1 MNFKIFRRIAN
12 SPIFDRVALVMAII
26 LLLSITMV
34 LFNQIRTLNTS
45 ADQVSHS
52 LTVDK
57 EINSLFS
64 QYDLMESAEFR
75 SVILKDTTFEESY
88 IDRKIEGDQILGR
101 LQRLME
107 SDTHQKEHLESVT
120 KLKDSFHST
129 LTALH
134 GKVNPSYADSTAMV
148 YVDRAGKLL
157 KDLRGLKQEM
167 LKSNQDFLQD
177 QLATYRRLTF
187 LTPLTTLLLAL
198 FSIIVFTIAFF
209 RLRRQKNQIQ
219 SSEMLLQNIVQ
230 STDNIMNFYEPIYDS
245 NGTVVDFK
253 VVFANICNRDYLN
266 LEPKD
271 LVGKPIS
278 EVFPFVLKNNELQRM
293 IDCYNRDETIDFERM
308 VDVDGENYWFHT
320 FVKAVDEGLLEVVR
334 NNTEEFNA
342 KESLLKANQ
351 ELEVQNFIMM
361 EAKKVAKIGSYTW
374 NVENGPPEISDNFY
388 RLLGCE
394 PGKFVPT
401 MDNYREFIHP
411 EDLNDFDQYGEWQR
425 EQKKPRN
432 YTYRI
437 VTKQGK
443 VKHLRTKGEFIEK
456 EGESVLM
463 GVVQDVTEQIAAEN
477 AMRVKNL
484 ELQRSNVELESF
496 NRVVSHDLQEPLR
509 KIQMFISRIDDS
521 EMDRLSD
528 RGKRYFDKINKV
540 AARMQSLI
548 RNLLTYSRIDNTH
561 DNFEHIALDE
571 LLLKVQE
578 DQSERINALEAE
590 LVWEAMPE
598 VQGVVFQLEQLFSNL
613 ISNSLK
619 YHSSEEAPKISIKSE
634 QVAWDTIEAQFFKS
648 AKIYHK
654 ITYTDNGIGFDN
666 KNADKIFEVF
676 QRLHPKTKYSG
687 TGIGLAICKKIV
699 ENHRGYIHASGELG
713 KGSVFTIYLP
723 S

>member
-394 PGKFVPT
+394 PGEFVPT

-571 LLLKVQE
+571 VLLKVQE

-666 KNADKIFEVF
+666 RNAGKIFEVF

>member
-1 MNFKIFRRIAN
+1 
-12 SPIFDRVALVMAII
+12 MAII

-394 PGKFVPT
+394 PGEFVPT

-571 LLLKVQE
+571 VLLKVQE

-666 KNADKIFEVF
+666 RNAGKIFEVF

>member
-394 PGKFVPT
+394 PGEFVPT

-666 KNADKIFEVF
+666 KNAGKIFEVF

>member
-394 PGKFVPT
+394 PGEFVPT

-571 LLLKVQE
+571 VLLKVQE

-666 KNADKIFEVF
+666 KNAGKIFEVF

>member
-1 MNFKIFRRIAN
+1 MSFKIFRRIAN
-12 SPIFDRVALVMAII
+12 SPIFDRVALVMAIV

-101 LQRLME
+101 LHVLME

-120 KLKDSFHST
+120 KLKDSFHNT

-134 GKVNPSYADSTAMV
+134 GKVSPSYADSTAMV

-157 KDLRGLKQEM
+157 KELRGLKQGM
-167 LKSNQDFLQD
+167 LKNNQDLLQER
-177 QLATYRRLTF
+177 LATYRRLTF

-209 RLRRQKNQIQ
+209 RLRRHKNQIQ

-266 LEPKD
+266 LEPDD
-271 LVGKPIS
+271 LIGKPIS

-293 IDCYNRDETIDFERM
+293 IDCYNKNETIDFERM

-361 EAKKVAKIGSYTW
+361 EAKKVAKIGSYIW
-374 NVENGPPEISDNFY
+374 NVQNGPPEISDNFY

-394 PGKFVPT
+394 PGEFVPT
-401 MDNYREFIHP
+401 MDNYRGFVHP
-411 EDLNDFDQYGEWQR
+411 EDLNDFDRYGEWQR

-521 EMDRLSD
+521 ERDKLTD

-561 DNFEHIALDE
+561 DNFEHIALDAV
-571 LLLKVQE
+571 LLKVQE
-578 DQSERINALEAE
+578 DQSERIKALEAE

-598 VQGVVFQLEQLFSNL
+598 VQGVAFQLEQLFGNL

-619 YHSSEEAPKISIKSE
+619 YHSSELAPKINIKSE
-634 QVAWDTIEAQFFKS
+634 KVAWDTIEAEFLKS
-648 AKIYHK
+648 ARVYHK
-654 ITYTDNGIGFDN
+654 IIYSDNGIGFDN
-666 KNADKIFEVF
+666 KNAGKIFEVF

-723 S
+723 A

>member
-1 MNFKIFRRIAN
+1 MSFKIFRRIAN

-26 LLLSITMV
+26 LLLFITMV

-75 SVILKDTTFEESY
+75 SVILKDTTFDESY

-101 LQRLME
+101 LHILME
-107 SDTHQKEHLESVT
+107 SDINQKEHLESVSR
-120 KLKDSFHST
+120 LKDSFHNT
-129 LTALH
+129 LTSLH
-134 GKVNPSYADSTAMV
+134 GKVSPSYADSTAMV

-157 KDLRGLKQEM
+157 KELRGIKQGM
-167 LKSNQDFLQD
+167 LKNNQDLLQD
-177 QLATYRRLTF
+177 RLATYRRLTF

-209 RLRRQKNQIQ
+209 RLRRHKNQIQ

-271 LVGKPIS
+271 LVGEPIS
-278 EVFPFVLKNNELQRM
+278 KVFPFVLKNNELERM
-293 IDCYNRDETIDFERM
+293 IDCYNKNATIDFERM

-342 KESLLKANQ
+342 KESLLKVNQ
-351 ELEVQNFIMM
+351 ELEIQNFIMM

-374 NVENGPPEISDNFY
+374 NVENGTPEISDNFY

-394 PGKFVPT
+394 PGEFVPS
-401 MDNYREFIHP
+401 MENYREFIHP
-411 EDLNDFDQYGEWQR
+411 EDLNGFDEYGEWQR

-432 YTYRI
+432 YIYRI
-437 VTKQGK
+437 ITKQGE
-443 VKHLRTKGEFIEK
+443 VKHIRTKGEFIDK
-456 EGESVLM
+456 EGESILM

-477 AMRVKNL
+477 TLKVKNF

-521 EMDRLSD
+521 EMDKLSD

-548 RNLLTYSRIDNTH
+548 RNLLTYSRIDNSH
-561 DNFEHIALDE
+561 DNFEHIALE
-571 LLLKVQE
+571 EVLLKVQ
-578 DQSERINALEAE
+578 DDLSERINVLEAE
-590 LVWEAMPE
+590 LIWEDMPK
-598 VQGVVFQLEQLFSNL
+598 VQGVIFQLEQLFSNL

-619 YHSSEEAPKISIKSE
+619 YHSDEVAPKISIKSE
-634 QVAWDTIEAQFFKS
+634 QVAWDTIEAEFLKS

-666 KNADKIFEVF
+666 KNAGKIFEVF
-676 QRLHPKTKYSG
+676 QRLHAKTKYSG

-723 S
+723 A